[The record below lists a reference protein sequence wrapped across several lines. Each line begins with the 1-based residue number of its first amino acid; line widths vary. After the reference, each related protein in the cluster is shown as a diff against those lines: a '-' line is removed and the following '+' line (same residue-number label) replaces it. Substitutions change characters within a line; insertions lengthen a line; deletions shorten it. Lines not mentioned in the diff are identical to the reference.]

1 MIPPQEI
8 VCVECG
14 GTAKLI
20 SFLPEDGEVEI
31 GDVLAYRC
39 GDCLDRWDVVMEDPL
54 EEGEL
59 GRES

>member
-1 MIPPQEI
+1 MIPPREI

-14 GTAKLI
+14 GTATLI
-20 SFLPEDGEVEI
+20 SFLPEDGEVEV

-59 GRES
+59 DR

>member
-14 GTAKLI
+14 GTATLI
-20 SFLPEDGEVEI
+20 SFLPENGEVEV

-39 GDCLDRWDVVMEDPL
+39 GDCLDRWDVVMEDPVDD
-54 EEGEL
+54 
-59 GRES
+59 

>member
-20 SFLPEDGEVEI
+20 SFLPEDGEVEV

-39 GDCLDRWDVVMEDPL
+39 ADCLDRWDIVMEDPIDD
-54 EEGEL
+54 
-59 GRES
+59 

>member
-1 MIPPQEI
+1 MIPPREI

-14 GTAKLI
+14 GTATLI
-20 SFLPEDGEVEI
+20 SFLPEDGEVEV

-59 GRES
+59 GREP

>member
-14 GTAKLI
+14 GTATLI
-20 SFLPEDGEVEI
+20 SFLPEDGEVEV

-39 GDCLDRWDVVMEDPL
+39 GDCLDRWDIVMQDPL
-54 EEGEL
+54 EDGEMDR
-59 GRES
+59 GS